1 MGNQLVHEFNNHIDS
16 VVLVAITPY
25 WFVARNDWTNHCVW
39 CFRGAVIARRTR
51 LNDVHMQFCL
61 VPELRL
67 VKLYKPSGT
76 ISLIFMSCALSFICF
91 THIQDDGDEKAQH
104 WTARKHSLV
113 QDPYHKTESLFYAAQ
128 QHWATDWFLV
138 CQSGE
143 SEYKP
148 VSVQREYKQKNAGLG
163 LFLRMAN
170 YVRQHQMRPALWIC
184 TNLWKDMDKT
194 WRTKSDTVTE

>member
-1 MGNQLVHEFNNHIDS
+1 MFPRSCYCSTNAIERRPYAVLFSPRIEISETLQAIGDDKFNFHVMRTLLYLFYS
-16 VVLVAITPY
+16 Y
-25 WFVARNDWTNHCVW
+25 S
-39 CFRGAVIARRTR
+39 RRWR
-51 LNDVHMQFCL
+51 
-61 VPELRL
+61 R
-67 VKLYKPSGT
+67 
-76 ISLIFMSCALSFICF
+76 
-91 THIQDDGDEKAQH
+91 EKAQH

-113 QDPYHKTESLFYAAQ
+113 QDPYHKTESIFYAAQ
-128 QHWATDWFLV
+128 QHWATDWFPV

-170 YVRQHQMRPALWIC
+170 YAVRQHRMRPALWIC